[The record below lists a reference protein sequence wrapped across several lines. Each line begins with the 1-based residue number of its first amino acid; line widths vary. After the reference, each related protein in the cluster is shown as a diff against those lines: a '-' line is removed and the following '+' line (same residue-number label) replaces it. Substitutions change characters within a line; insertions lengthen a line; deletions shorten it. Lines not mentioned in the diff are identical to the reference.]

1 MRKLCLST
9 KFPHQEMWNWMWNWK
24 VKLRYFTQCY
34 PFCIGAMQ
42 HESTFSSTG
51 CCSEKALQI
60 FYKRSVL
67 WMVPTV
73 DRESIILWKKFE
85 EIDIQF
91 NPTTVKPCQM
101 FIWVLQ
107 WNNLPKWFIN
117 HRKCLKTADIHDALE
132 IGVCRLPPID

>member
-1 MRKLCLST
+1 MPFHKIPT
-9 KFPHQEMWNWMWNWK
+9 PGN
-24 VKLRYFTQCY
+24 VKLNVKLEGEITVLYAVLSILHWCDATWKY
-34 PFCIGAMQ
+34 
-42 HESTFSSTG
+42 FSSTG

-91 NPTTVKPCQM
+91 NPTTIKPCQM
-101 FIWVLQ
+101 FIWVLH